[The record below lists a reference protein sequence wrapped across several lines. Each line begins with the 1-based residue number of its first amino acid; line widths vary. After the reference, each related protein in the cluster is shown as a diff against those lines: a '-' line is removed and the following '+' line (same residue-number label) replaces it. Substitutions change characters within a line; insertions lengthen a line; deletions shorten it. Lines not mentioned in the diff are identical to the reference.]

1 MRTLAGAHA
10 SVAPIRASA
19 TIMIVPMR
27 VRPECDCRC
36 APERSASARVQ
47 RNGGAVAMIRGE
59 LVFDGVAISDT
70 NATVRRPLDARAGRP
85 SGRRAGA
92 GLRRTGAVCR
102 GTAEQ
107 FSWPMA
113 PSRSAGTA
121 RSRARGRC
129 ARPGAHTHARARAL
143 VALVSGAGTGT
154 GTGLDAV
161 PSRQHET
168 AARTHARTHACTH
181 ARMHAAL
188 VVLVSAALVL
198 ELALD

>member
-1 MRTLAGAHA
+1 VIAGA
-10 SVAPIRASA
+10 
-19 TIMIVPMR
+19 
-27 VRPECDCRC
+27 RP
-36 APERSASARVQ
+36 SARH
-47 RNGGAVAMIRGE
+47 
-59 LVFDGVAISDT
+59 
-70 NATVRRPLDARAGRP
+70 PRA
-85 SGRRAGA
+85 
-92 GLRRTGAVCR
+92 CR
-102 GTAEQ
+102 GTAGRL
-107 FSWPMA
+107 PC
-113 PSRSAGTA
+113 
-121 RSRARGRC
+121 SRASSCSTVWRSPTRTQRCVALWMRAPVGPPAVVPGRAC
-129 ARPGAHTHARARAL
+129 AGPVPCAEVRWSNSHGRWRRHVPREQHDHAHAGGAPGPAHTRARARAL